1 MAESRPPHQPSAT
14 GRTNLAS
21 CIVATIFLIFVII
34 IALIAYFTIFKP
46 QNPEVTV
53 IAVQVP
59 AFSAS
64 NSTVSFSFSQYVAVN
79 NRNRA
84 VFTHYGGTLQ
94 LLHGGLQV
102 GFMYI
107 PSGKIDAGKTQFVT
121 AMFTIQPLPLS
132 VFGGGQPESVGT
144 TVTGG
149 FGGFRIGPSLE
160 VESRIEMAGQVRF
173 LQIFTH
179 TVDARADCRVSLSA
193 GDGTVLG
200 FHCSDG

>member
-1 MAESRPPHQPSAT
+1 MAESRPPHQGPAT

-21 CIVATIFLIFVII
+21 CIVAAIFLTFLII
-34 IALIAYFTIFKP
+34 MALIVYFTIVRP

-59 AFSAS
+59 AFSAG
-64 NSTVSFSFSQYVAVN
+64 NSTVSFIFSQYVSVN

-121 AMFTIQPLPLS
+121 AMFAVQPLPLS
-132 VFGGGQPESVGT
+132 VFAGGQPESVAP
-144 TVTGG
+144 TVTGE

-160 VESRIEMAGQVRF
+160 VESRIDMAGQVRI
-173 LQIFTH
+173 LHIFTH
-179 TVDARADCRVSLSA
+179 NVDARAHCRVSLSA